1 MEIERLYRNRFDQKE
16 IQQKEKIW
24 KVLCH
29 VFFQKVIPEESVVL
43 DVGAGYCEFINH
55 IKCKKKYATDL
66 NQSILKFADT
76 DVEILSCSSN
86 SLALSSGL
94 IDVVFMSN
102 LLEHLRTKDDIIA
115 ILLEVSRVLKPGG
128 LLIILQPNIRYVY
141 KDYWDFF
148 DHHIPLSDKSVAEAL
163 RMTGYHIDRAFPKF
177 LPYTTKSRIP
187 KYPILVFIYLKLPFL
202 WNFFGKQML
211 ILGRKHV

>member
-16 IQQKEKIW
+16 IQQKDKIW

-29 VFFQKVIPEESVVL
+29 VFFQKLMPEEAVVL
-43 DVGAGYCEFINH
+43 DIGAGYCEFINH
-55 IKCKKKYATDL
+55 IECKKKYAADL
-66 NQSILKFADT
+66 NRDILKFANS
-76 DVEILSCSSN
+76 DVAILHCSSEG
-86 SLALSSGL
+86 LALSSGL

-115 ILLEVSRVLKPGG
+115 TLLEASRVLKPGG
-128 LLIILQPNIRYVY
+128 LLIILQPNIRYLY

-148 DHHIPLSDKSVAEAL
+148 DHHIPLSDKSMVEAL
-163 RMTGYHIDRAFPKF
+163 QMTGFRVDKVVSRF